1 VSVESE
7 FIPLTPL
14 VDPFQRVISYLRVS
28 VTDRCN
34 LRCVYCMPEEGIEF
48 QPREEILSYEE
59 ILAIVR
65 VGASMGLRKVRLT
78 GGEPL
83 VRHGIADLVAMI
95 NAVPGIEDI
104 SLTTNGIA
112 LPRMAEPLAR
122 AGLRRVNISLD
133 TLRPERFH
141 QITRW
146 GRYEDVMEGIAAAQA
161 AGLSPIKINVV
172 VMRLINDDEVLDFA
186 RSTYDQD
193 WDVRF
198 IELMPFLEEQETCI
212 KDTSLV
218 LGFVPTEEIKQ
229 QIERE
234 LGSLEPSQTMV
245 GHGPARYFKL
255 PGLPTGQTGAKGN
268 IGFISP
274 VSEKHF
280 CESCNRMRLTA
291 DGKIRPCLL
300 TDREVDLKS
309 ILRPDGRPQTGARP
323 GPSGRGGGDDEA
335 LREGIL
341 EALRTKPDAHH
352 LTDGNRPR
360 RRKMIQI
367 GG

>member
-7 FIPLTPL
+7 SVPLTPL

-48 QPREEILSYEE
+48 QPREEILRYEE
-59 ILAIVR
+59 ILTVVR

-95 NAVPGIEDI
+95 NSVPGIEDI

-146 GRYEDVMEGIAAAQA
+146 GRYEDVMEGIAAARA
-161 AGLSPIKINVV
+161 ARLSPIKINVV
-172 VMRLINDDEVLDFA
+172 GMRRINDDEVLDFA
-186 RSTYDQD
+186 RSTYEQD

-212 KDTSLV
+212 KDMSLV
-218 LGFVPTEEIKQ
+218 LGFVPTEKIKQ

-234 LGSLEPSQTMV
+234 LGHLEPSETKV

-255 PGLPTGQTGAKGN
+255 LGAKGN

-274 VSEKHF
+274 VTQEHF

-291 DGKIRPCLL
+291 DGRIRPCLL

-309 ILRPDGRPQTGARP
+309 TL
-323 GPSGRGGGDDEA
+323 RGGGDEQA
-335 LREGIL
+335 LRERIL

>member
-7 FIPLTPL
+7 SIPLTPL

-83 VRHGIADLVAMI
+83 VRAGIADLVAMI
-95 NAVPGIEDI
+95 NGVPGIEDI

-146 GRYEDVMEGIAAAQA
+146 GQYEDVMQGIAAARA

-172 VMRLINDDEVLDFA
+172 GMRGINDDEVLDFA
-186 RSTYDQD
+186 RSTYEQD

-218 LGFVPTEEIKQ
+218 LGFVPTEVIKQ
-229 QIERE
+229 QIEKE
-234 LGSLEPSQTMV
+234 LGHLEPSQTKV
-245 GHGPARYFKL
+245 GYGPARYFKL
-255 PGLPTGQTGAKGN
+255 AGARGN

-274 VSEKHF
+274 VSEKRF

-300 TDREVDLKS
+300 TDHEVDLKS
-309 ILRPDGRPQTGARP
+309 ILRPDGRS
-323 GPSGRGGGDDEA
+323 SGRGGGNEEA
-335 LREGIL
+335 LRQAIL

>member
-1 VSVESE
+1 VSLESE
-7 FIPLTPL
+7 STPLTPL

-65 VGASMGLRKVRLT
+65 VGASMGMRKVRLT

-95 NAVPGIEDI
+95 NGVPGIEDI

-112 LPRMAEPLAR
+112 LPRMAAPLAR

-146 GRYEDVMEGIAAAQA
+146 GRYEDVMEGIAAARE

-186 RSTYDQD
+186 RSTYEQD
-193 WDVRF
+193 WDLRF

-234 LGSLEPSQTMV
+234 LGPLEPSQTKV

-255 PGLPTGQTGAKGN
+255 AEAKGN
-268 IGFISP
+268 VGFISP

-300 TDREVDLKS
+300 TDHEVDVKS
-309 ILRPDGRPQTGARP
+309 ILR
-323 GPSGRGGGDDEA
+323 GGGDEEA

>member
-1 VSVESE
+1 MSVEPE

-65 VGASMGLRKVRLT
+65 VGASMGLRRVRLT

-95 NAVPGIEDI
+95 NSVPGVDDI
-104 SLTTNGIA
+104 SLTTNGIV
-112 LPRMAEPLAR
+112 LPRLAEPLAR

-133 TLRPERFH
+133 TLRPERFN
-141 QITRW
+141 QITRL
-146 GRYEDVMEGIAAAQA
+146 GRYSDVMDGIAAARA

-172 VMRLINDDEVLDFA
+172 VMRQINDDEVLDIA
-186 RSTYDQD
+186 RSTYEED
-193 WDVRF
+193 WEVRF

-229 QIERE
+229 QIEKE
-234 LGSLEPSQTMV
+234 LGALEPSQTSA

-255 PGLPTGQTGAKGN
+255 PGARGN

-274 VSEKHF
+274 VTESHF
-280 CESCNRMRLTA
+280 CETCNRMRLTA

-300 TDREVDLKS
+300 TDHEVDLKS
-309 ILRPDGRPQTGARP
+309 IL
-323 GPSGRGGGDDEA
+323 RGGGDDEA

-352 LTDGNRPR
+352 LSDGNRPR
-360 RRKMIQI
+360 WRKMIQI

>member
-1 VSVESE
+1 VSVEPESA
-7 FIPLTPL
+7 PATPL

-34 LRCVYCMPEEGIEF
+34 LRCVYCMPDEGIEF

-59 ILAIVR
+59 VLAVVR

-83 VRHGIADLVAMI
+83 VRHGIVDLVAMVSG
-95 NAVPGIEDI
+95 VPGIEDI

-112 LPRMAEPLAR
+112 LARLAAPLAR
-122 AGLRRVNISLD
+122 AGLRRVNVSLD
-133 TLRPERFH
+133 TLHPDRFN
-141 QITRW
+141 QITRL
-146 GRYEDVMEGIAAAQA
+146 GRYGDVMEGIAAARA

-172 VMRLINDDEVLDFA
+172 GMRGINDDEVLDFA
-186 RSTYDQD
+186 RSTFEQD

-198 IELMPFLEEQETCI
+198 IELMPFLQEQETCI

-218 LGFVPTEEIKQ
+218 LGFVPTADIRQ

-234 LGSLEPSQTMV
+234 LGPLEPSQTKV
-245 GHGPARYFKL
+245 GFGPARYFKL
-255 PGLPTGQTGAKGN
+255 SGAKGN
-268 IGFISP
+268 VGFISP
-274 VSEKHF
+274 VSEEHF
-280 CESCNRMRLTA
+280 CETCNRMRLTA
-291 DGKIRPCLL
+291 EGKLRPCLL
-300 TDREVDLKS
+300 TDHEVNLKA
-309 ILRPDGRPQTGARP
+309 ILRPDGR
-323 GPSGRGGGDDEA
+323 PSGRGGGDDET
-335 LREGIL
+335 LREGIMQ
-341 EALRTKPDAHH
+341 ALRTKPDAHH

-360 RRKMIQI
+360 WRKMIQI

>member
-1 VSVESE
+1 VSAEPE

-14 VDPFQRVISYLRVS
+14 VDPFKRVISYLRVS

-34 LRCVYCMPEEGIEF
+34 LRCVYCMPEAGIEF

-112 LPRMAEPLAR
+112 LPHMAERLAR
-122 AGLRRVNISLD
+122 SGLRRVNISLD
-133 TLRPERFH
+133 TLKPERFN
-141 QITRW
+141 QITRL
-146 GRYEDVMEGIAAAQA
+146 GRYSDVMEGIAAARA

-172 VMRLINDDEVLDFA
+172 VMRQINDDEALDIA
-186 RSTYDQD
+186 RSTYEQD
-193 WDVRF
+193 WEVRF

-234 LGSLEPSQTMV
+234 LGTLEPSQTKV

-255 PGLPTGQTGAKGN
+255 PGARGI

-274 VSEKHF
+274 VTESHF
-280 CESCNRMRLTA
+280 CETCNRMRLTA

-300 TDREVDLKS
+300 TDHEVDLKS
-309 ILRPDGRPQTGARP
+309 IL
-323 GPSGRGGGDDEA
+323 RGGGDDEA

-352 LTDGNRPR
+352 LSDGNRPR
-360 RRKMIQI
+360 WRKMIQI

>member
-48 QPREEILSYEE
+48 QPREEILRYEE

-83 VRHGIADLVAMI
+83 VRTGIADLVAMI
-95 NAVPGIEDI
+95 NGVPGIEDI

-122 AGLRRVNISLD
+122 TGLRRVNISLD

-146 GRYEDVMEGIAAAQA
+146 GRYEDVMEGIAAARA
-161 AGLSPIKINVV
+161 AGLSPVKINVV

-186 RSTYDQD
+186 RSTYEQD
-193 WDVRF
+193 WDIRF

-218 LGFVPTEEIKQ
+218 LGFVPTEKIKQ
-229 QIERE
+229 QIEKE
-234 LGSLEPSQTMV
+234 LGPLEPSETKV
-245 GHGPARYFKL
+245 GHGPARYFRL
-255 PGLPTGQTGAKGN
+255 PGAKGN
-268 IGFISP
+268 VGFISP

-280 CESCNRMRLTA
+280 CETCNRMRLTA
-291 DGKIRPCLL
+291 DGKMRPCLL
-300 TDREVDLKS
+300 TDHEVDLKS
-309 ILRPDGRPQTGARP
+309 IL
-323 GPSGRGGGDDEA
+323 RGGGDDEA

-341 EALRTKPDAHH
+341 EALHTKPDAHH

>member
-1 VSVESE
+1 VSAEPE

-34 LRCVYCMPEEGIEF
+34 LRCVYCMPEQGIEF

-112 LPRMAEPLAR
+112 LPRMAERLAR
-122 AGLRRVNISLD
+122 SGLRRVNVSLD
-133 TLRPERFH
+133 TLRPGRFH
-141 QITRW
+141 QITRF
-146 GRYEDVMEGIAAAQA
+146 GQYSDVMEGIAAARA

-172 VMRLINDDEVLDFA
+172 VMSQINDDEVLDIA
-186 RSTYDQD
+186 RSTYEQD
-193 WDVRF
+193 WEVRF

-218 LGFVPTEEIKQ
+218 LGFVPTDEIKQ

-234 LGSLEPSQTMV
+234 LGTLEPAQTKV
-245 GHGPARYFKL
+245 GHGPARYYKL
-255 PGLPTGQTGAKGN
+255 SGAKGI

-274 VSEKHF
+274 VTESHF
-280 CESCNRMRLTA
+280 CETCNRMRLTA

-300 TDREVDLKS
+300 TDHEVDLKA
-309 ILRPDGRPQTGARP
+309 ILRG
-323 GPSGRGGGDDEA
+323 SGDDEA

-341 EALRTKPDAHH
+341 TALRTKPDAHH
-352 LTDGNRPR
+352 MSDGNRPR
-360 RRKMIQI
+360 WRKMIQI

>member
-1 VSVESE
+1 MSAEPE

-34 LRCVYCMPEEGIEF
+34 LRCVYCMPEQGIEF

-112 LPRMAEPLAR
+112 LPHMAERLAR
-122 AGLRRVNISLD
+122 SGLRRVNISLD
-133 TLRPERFH
+133 TLKPERFN
-141 QITRW
+141 QITRL
-146 GRYEDVMEGIAAAQA
+146 GRYSDVMEGIAAARA

-172 VMRLINDDEVLDFA
+172 VMRQINDDEALDIA
-186 RSTYDQD
+186 RSTYEQD
-193 WDVRF
+193 WEVRF

-234 LGSLEPSQTMV
+234 LGTLEPSQTKV

-255 PGLPTGQTGAKGN
+255 PGAKGI

-274 VSEKHF
+274 VTESHF
-280 CESCNRMRLTA
+280 CETCNRMRLTA

-300 TDREVDLKS
+300 TDHEVDLKS
-309 ILRPDGRPQTGARP
+309 ILR
-323 GPSGRGGGDDEA
+323 GGGGDEA

-352 LTDGNRPR
+352 LSDGNRPR
-360 RRKMIQI
+360 WRKMIQI

>member
-7 FIPLTPL
+7 SIPLTPL

-48 QPREEILSYEE
+48 QPREQILSYEE

-65 VGASMGLRKVRLT
+65 AGVSMGLRKVRLT

-83 VRHGIADLVAMI
+83 VRTGIADLVAMI
-95 NAVPGIEDI
+95 NGVPGIEDI

-112 LPRMAEPLAR
+112 LPRMAKLLAR

-141 QITRW
+141 QITRR
-146 GRYEDVMEGIAAAQA
+146 GRYEDVMEGIAAARA
-161 AGLSPIKINVV
+161 AGLSPIKLNVV

-186 RSTYDQD
+186 RSTYEQD

-229 QIERE
+229 QVERE
-234 LGSLEPSQTMV
+234 LGALEPSQTVV

-255 PGLPTGQTGAKGN
+255 PGAKGN

-274 VSEKHF
+274 VSDKHF

-291 DGKIRPCLL
+291 DGRIRPCLL
-300 TDREVDLKS
+300 TDHEVDLKS
-309 ILRPDGRPQTGARP
+309 ILR
-323 GPSGRGGGDDEA
+323 GGGENDA

>member
-1 VSVESE
+1 VSLEPES
-7 FIPLTPL
+7 TPPTRL

-65 VGASMGLRKVRLT
+65 VGASMGLCKVRLT

-95 NAVPGIEDI
+95 NGVPGIEDI

-141 QITRW
+141 EITRW
-146 GRYEDVMEGIAAAQA
+146 GRYEDVVEGIAAARQ

-172 VMRLINDDEVLDFA
+172 VMRQINDDEVLDFA
-186 RSTYDQD
+186 RSTYEQD
-193 WDVRF
+193 WDLRF

-234 LGSLEPSQTMV
+234 LGPLEPSQTKV

-255 PGLPTGQTGAKGN
+255 AGAKGN
-268 IGFISP
+268 VGFISP

-300 TDREVDLKS
+300 TDHEVDVKS
-309 ILRPDGRPQTGARP
+309 ILRPDGR
-323 GPSGRGGGDDEA
+323 PSGRGGGDDEA

>member
-1 VSVESE
+1 VSLESE
-7 FIPLTPL
+7 FIPLAPL

-65 VGASMGLRKVRLT
+65 AGASMGLRKVRLT

-95 NAVPGIEDI
+95 NGVPGIEDI

-112 LPRMAEPLAR
+112 LPRMAQPLAR

-146 GRYEDVMEGIAAAQA
+146 GRYEDVMEGIAAARA

-172 VMRLINDDEVLDFA
+172 VMRRINDDEVLDFA
-186 RSTYDQD
+186 RSTYEQD

-234 LGSLEPSQTMV
+234 LGLLDPSQTKV
-245 GHGPARYFKL
+245 GHGPACYFKL
-255 PGLPTGQTGAKGN
+255 PGAKGN

-280 CESCNRMRLTA
+280 CEGCNRMRLTA

-300 TDREVDLKS
+300 TDHEVDLKS
-309 ILRPDGRPQTGARP
+309 ILC
-323 GPSGRGGGDDEA
+323 GGGDEEA

>member
-1 VSVESE
+1 MSVESE

-59 ILAIVR
+59 ILATVR

-95 NAVPGIEDI
+95 SSVPGIEDI

-146 GRYEDVMEGIAAAQA
+146 GRYEDVMEGIAAARA
-161 AGLSPIKINVV
+161 AGLSPIKINIV

-186 RSTYDQD
+186 RSTYEQD
-193 WDVRF
+193 WDIRF

-229 QIERE
+229 QIKRE
-234 LGSLEPSQTMV
+234 LGPLEPSQAKV

-255 PGLPTGQTGAKGN
+255 PGAKGN

-300 TDREVDLKS
+300 TDHEVDLKS
-309 ILRPDGRPQTGARP
+309 TL
-323 GPSGRGGGDDEA
+323 RGGGDEEA
-335 LREGIL
+335 LRQGIL
-341 EALRTKPDAHH
+341 EALRSKPDAHH
-352 LTDGNRPR
+352 LSDGNRPR
-360 RRKMIQI
+360 WRKMIQI

>member
-1 VSVESE
+1 MTVEPES
-7 FIPLTPL
+7 IPLTPL
-14 VDPFQRVISYLRVS
+14 VDPFRRVISYLRVS

-59 ILAIVR
+59 VLAVVR
-65 VGASMGLRKVRLT
+65 AGACMGLRKVRLT

-83 VRHGIADLVAMI
+83 VRSGIVDLVAMI
-95 NAVPGIEDI
+95 KSIPGIEDL

-112 LPRMAEPLAR
+112 LARLAEPLAR
-122 AGLRRVNISLD
+122 AGLRRVNVSLD
-133 TLRPERFH
+133 TLRPERFR
-141 QITRW
+141 QITRL
-146 GRYEDVMEGIAAAQA
+146 GQYGDVVGGIAAARA
-161 AGLSPIKINVV
+161 ARLSPIKINVV
-172 VMRLINDDEVLDFA
+172 VMRLVNDDEVLDFA
-186 RSTYDQD
+186 RSTYEQD

-229 QIERE
+229 RIEKE
-234 LGSLEPSQTMV
+234 LGSLEPSQTEV

-255 PGLPTGQTGAKGN
+255 PGAKGN

-274 VSEKHF
+274 VTESHF
-280 CESCNRMRLTA
+280 CETCNRMRLTA
-291 DGKIRPCLL
+291 DGKLRPCLL
-300 TDREVDLKS
+300 TDHEVDLKA
-309 ILRPDGRPQTGARP
+309 IL
-323 GPSGRGGGDDEA
+323 RGGGDGEA
-335 LREGIL
+335 LRQGIL
-341 EALRTKPDAHH
+341 EALHTKPDAHH

-360 RRKMIQI
+360 WRKMIQI